1 VPFQLDINKSSP
13 SARPYEHASE
23 AAKCISDMLHVHMQ
37 SLAYQLLDPFLL
49 SRALPVAG
57 SFEGL
62 WHPCYR
68 IAGRGEIIVCCRS
81 CTGQARESESYLLD
95 LLTRFAERVNE
106 EVVQASLGDC

>member
-23 AAKCISDMLHVHMQ
+23 AAKYISDISQVRMQ

-57 SFEGL
+57 NFEGL
-62 WHPCYR
+62 WHPCCG
-68 IAGRGEIIVCCRS
+68 IAGRGDCCV
-81 CTGQARESESYLLD
+81 L
-95 LLTRFAERVNE
+95 
-106 EVVQASLGDC
+106 